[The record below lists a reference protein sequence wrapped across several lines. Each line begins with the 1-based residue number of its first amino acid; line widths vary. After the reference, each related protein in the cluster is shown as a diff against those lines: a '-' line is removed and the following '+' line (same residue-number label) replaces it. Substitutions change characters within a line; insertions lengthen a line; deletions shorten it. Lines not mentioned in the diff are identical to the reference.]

1 MVITG
6 MLDGLDSQAV
16 EGLVGRVRR
25 LLDHIERHAPVSGKE
40 LAAKLFG
47 SAHALD
53 KEDKR
58 TKLAGAVT
66 RVLRERE
73 RDFNSEGYVLW
84 EKVGIL
90 QCRVS
95 APVLTWSLPVPAA
108 GGSFLDEQIR
118 SATAG
123 GLPLHI
129 SLFALQKYRIT
140 VPQDMR
146 VLVVENPRLVEAAA
160 ERGMPSCVIT
170 TNGDPTTA
178 VKTLLQQ
185 LRESGASISYHGD
198 FDSWG
203 IKSCSRMCEHHGAE
217 PWMMRAS
224 DYEAAVDRAEEAG
237 IRLDHDPYDCGE
249 TPWDPDLQAAFN
261 RLRRQVH
268 EEFVLDSVLGRFSEE
283 AG

>member
-1 MVITG
+1 MAGRRLEDGEPGDTISRLVESWPELWASQWAERMVITG

-25 LLDHIERHAPVSGKE
+25 LLDHIERHAPVSRKE

-66 RVLRERE
+66 RALQERE

-140 VPQDMR
+140 VPAR
-146 VLVVENPRLVEAAA
+146 HAGPRRREPAARRSRRRTWHA
-160 ERGMPSCVIT
+160 KLRHHDERGS
-170 TNGDPTTA
+170 
-178 VKTLLQQ
+178 
-185 LRESGASISYHGD
+185 
-198 FDSWG
+198 
-203 IKSCSRMCEHHGAE
+203 HHGGQDTT
-217 PWMMRAS
+217 S
-224 DYEAAVDRAEEAG
+224 AVARVRG
-237 IRLDHDPYDCGE
+237 LD
-249 TPWDPDLQAAFN
+249 LVSR
-261 RLRRQVH
+261 RLR
-268 EEFVLDSVLGRFSEE
+268 
-283 AG
+283 